1 MLKRIAARIDRTL
14 DLLERGVAAL
24 EKIAAQPPQPITV
37 HQTTPLPSTPLPP
50 NPIPTRGPGLPGIQP
65 WPPYDPWKPTFPGWG
80 PNGPEIW
87 AGVTNDLKG
96 DHTQLK
102 STPHATKV
110 EPAAETAAPDT
121 LRKLIQGYYGS
132 EL

>member
-24 EKIAAQPPQPITV
+24 EKIAAQPPQPITI

-65 WPPYDPWKPTFPGWG
+65 WQPYDPWKPTFPG
-80 PNGPEIW
+80 IW
-87 AGVTNDLKG
+87 SSVADNPKVDSKGALQPPTALGV
-96 DHTQLK
+96 
-102 STPHATKV
+102 
-110 EPAAETAAPDT
+110 AAETAAPDT